1 MDKSQTEPPTN
12 ALSPVPNLTLAVRR
26 ARVEAAQHSE
36 AMAEMR
42 GGETARLEMLG
53 EALKPVLAQV
63 PDDVDL
69 FDAGLAQGEKP
80 RFFIDM
86 LAFVE
91 MARDRRT
98 YRFLQDTRHGRVT
111 VLESEKLD
119 EMVEAATT
127 YIARRLVE
135 RQRAL
140 ASDRTIEDAARALI
154 ARESEAPAATSA
166 PTAPQTDAT
175 TQPGAALAAAVAPA
189 PIRRRRRGFFATA
202 VMFTVEF
209 LGTITLCLLLLGLGY
224 FLWTIAEHQWVLYSQ
239 AQAH

>member
-1 MDKSQTEPPTN
+1 VDRSQAEPT
-12 ALSPVPNLTLAVRR
+12 ADASSPVPNLTLAIRR

-42 GGETARLEMLG
+42 GGETARLEMFG
-53 EALKPVLAQV
+53 DALKPVLAQV
-63 PDDVDL
+63 PDGVDL
-69 FDAGLAQGEKP
+69 FDAGLAPGEKP

-111 VLESEKLD
+111 VLETDKLD
-119 EMVEAATT
+119 DVVAAATT

-140 ASDRTIEDAARALI
+140 ASDRTIEDAARDLL
-154 ARESEAPAATSA
+154 ARNAETPAA
-166 PTAPQTDAT
+166 
-175 TQPGAALAAAVAPA
+175 ALSPAAVAATVAPAPASAPPA
-189 PIRRRRRGFFATA
+189 PIRRRRRGYFATA

-209 LGTITLCLLLLGLGY
+209 LGTIALCLLLIGLGY
-224 FLWTIAEHQWVLYSQ
+224 FLWTIAEHQWALYSQ
-239 AQAH
+239 APAH